1 MGQVRMS
8 MKLRQSIL
16 DNFKKQ
22 YISNNPD
29 PFRGTNK
36 LNYQVM
42 EGLRNSPVKRFMD
55 ELTNHPFLKHYDL
68 SDNDLLFYDGTKT
81 QVPPTPIRRLLKQFP
96 VKESKENKQYA
107 QHIALKECN
116 STPLNEEAQSIISKY
131 KPIVNEELSKLDK
144 VKATS
149 IAPAKRVNLVTPEEY
164 HFSIDFDNTED
175 GAHHL
180 RDKKFQ
186 VELLLEVP
194 INMAFCQNSYS
205 IGTAY
210 SFSNNKPQSKAYFDV
225 QYFYLNTT
233 NFASEDLQKIMPLAV
248 EAEYKS
254 ILRVIKYNQMRP
266 ALSKLLDS
274 CNSLRQF
281 LKAMPTGEIYV
292 DKEHILKLHEK
303 TTSTRAT
310 PVNIDT
316 SKFDQMNLTNSLLN
330 NNGD

>member
-8 MKLRQSIL
+8 MKLRDSIL
-16 DNFKKQ
+16 NNFKKQ
-22 YISNNPD
+22 FISNNPD
-29 PFRGTNK
+29 PFKGTST
-36 LNYQVM
+36 LNIRVM
-42 EGLRNSPVKRFMD
+42 QGLRNSPVKRFMD
-55 ELTNHPFLKHYDL
+55 ELTNHPFLKHYKL

-96 VKESKENKQYA
+96 VEESKENKQYV
-107 QHIALKECN
+107 QNIALKECD

-131 KPIVNEELSKLDK
+131 EPIVNEELSKLDK

-149 IAPAKRVNLVTPEEY
+149 IAPNKRVMLVTPEEY
-164 HFSIDFDNTED
+164 HFDINFDNTD
-175 GAHHL
+175 NGAYHL

-205 IGTAY
+205 IDTARSY
-210 SFSNNKPQSKAYFDV
+210 SNPHSKAYYDA

-281 LKAMPTGEIYV
+281 LKAMPTGEAYV
-292 DKEHILKLHEK
+292 GKEHILKLHEK
-303 TTSTRAT
+303 TSNTRAT
-310 PVNIDT
+310 PVDIDT

>member
-8 MKLRQSIL
+8 MRLRESIL
-16 DNFKKQ
+16 NNFKKQ
-22 YISNNPD
+22 YINNNPD
-29 PFRGTNK
+29 PFKGATE
-36 LNYQVM
+36 LNHVII

-55 ELTNHPFLKHYDL
+55 ELTNHPFLKHYNL
-68 SDNDLLFYDGTKT
+68 SDSDLLFYDGTKT
-81 QVPPTPIRRLLKQFP
+81 QVPASPIRRLLRQFP
-96 VKESKENKQYA
+96 VDDTSSNKQYV
-107 QHIALKECN
+107 QNIALKECD
-116 STPLNEEAQSIISKY
+116 STPLSEEAQSIISKY
-131 KPIVNEELSKLDK
+131 DPIVNEELSKLDQ

-149 IAPAKRVNLVTPEEY
+149 RAPAKRVMLVTPEEY
-164 HFSIDFDNTED
+164 HFDINFDNTD
-175 GAHHL
+175 NGAYHL

-205 IGTAY
+205 IDTARSY
-210 SFSNNKPQSKAYFDV
+210 SNPHSKAYYDA

-310 PVNIDT
+310 PVDIDT

>member
-8 MKLRQSIL
+8 MKLRDSIL
-16 DNFKKQ
+16 NNFKKQ
-22 YISNNPD
+22 YINNNPD
-29 PFRGTNK
+29 PFKGATE
-36 LNYQVM
+36 LNHVII

-55 ELTNHPFLKHYDL
+55 ELTNHPFLKHYNL

-81 QVPPTPIRRLLKQFP
+81 QVPASPIRRLLKQFP
-96 VKESKENKQYA
+96 IDDTSSNKQYV
-107 QHIALKECN
+107 QNITLKECE
-116 STPLNEEAQSIISKY
+116 STPLSEEAQSIISKY
-131 KPIVNEELSKLDK
+131 DPIVNEELSKLDK

-149 IAPAKRVNLVTPEEY
+149 RAPAKRVMLVTPEEY
-164 HFSIDFDNTED
+164 HFDINFDNMEN
-175 GAHHL
+175 GVYYL

-186 VELLLEVP
+186 AEVLLDTY
-194 INMAFCQNSYS
+194 INIAFCQNSYTTD
-205 IGTAY
+205 TAH
-210 SFSNNKPQSKAYFDV
+210 SFSNKSQSKAYFDP

-254 ILRVIKYNQMRP
+254 ILRVIKYNVMKP
-266 ALSKLLDS
+266 TLSKLLDS

-281 LKAMPTGEIYV
+281 LKAMPTGEAYV
-292 DKEHILKLHEK
+292 DKELILKLHEK
-303 TTSTRAT
+303 TTITKAT
-310 PVNIDT
+310 PVDIDT